1 MTQVQTEI
9 SRLESAKEAIATAI
23 TGKGV
28 TVPNGTML
36 DGMAALIESIE
47 AEGGGGSGGA
57 KVVTGT
63 FTVSSS
69 VSTTQQT
76 VASVHG
82 LDFRPKF
89 IFVMRDKSKSSLN
102 TTEYTYGCMYDT
114 VNAFYRTYSG
124 KSTNFYVASSNIGNA
139 PDWYVTISDDG
150 FDLEYKKTATGTLE
164 ATTYRYVTAG

>member
-1 MTQVQTEI
+1 MSVQSEI
-9 SRLESAKEAIATAI
+9 NRINTAKSAIATAI

-28 TVPNGTML
+28 TVPDGTLL

-47 AEGGGGSGGA
+47 AGGGGGSGGA

-63 FTVSSS
+63 FTGSSS
-69 VSTTQQT
+69 ISTTQRP

-89 IFVMRDKSKSSLN
+89 IFVMREQSKSSLN

-114 VNAFYRTYSG
+114 ANAFYRTYSG
-124 KSTNFYVASSNIGNA
+124 KSTNFYVISSNKSNA

-150 FDLEYKKTATGTLE
+150 FDLEYKKTSAGILE